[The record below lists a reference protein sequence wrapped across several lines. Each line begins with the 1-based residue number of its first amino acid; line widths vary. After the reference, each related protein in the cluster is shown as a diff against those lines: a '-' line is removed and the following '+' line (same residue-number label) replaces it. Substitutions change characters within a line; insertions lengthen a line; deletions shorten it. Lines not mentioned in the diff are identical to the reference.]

1 MKLPFA
7 SELETQP
14 VPLRTRRRKAAAVL
28 RFGAGKLSVAIA
40 ASAVARIGAPDP
52 GIPHIASILG
62 VDRDPDRQAGRAIA
76 IQFRNQEVTFLV
88 DDPVEV
94 DEIQRD
100 EVVSGSETLP
110 LLVHS
115 AVIGFARKRGQL
127 VMLLDLATIVT
138 ATGTR

>member
-7 SELETQP
+7 SDLETQP
-14 VPLRTRRRKAAAVL
+14 PLRTRRRNAAAVL
-28 RFGAGKLSVAIA
+28 RFSAGKMSVAVA
-40 ASAVARIGAPDP
+40 ASAVTRIGAPDP
-52 GIPHIASILG
+52 RAAHIASILG
-62 VDRDPDRQAGRAIA
+62 VDRDPDRPAGRAIA
-76 IQFRNQEVTFLV
+76 VRFRNQEVTFLV

-100 EVVSGSETLP
+100 EVVSGGESLP